1 MFGIFRIIGTVVI
14 VIGLYFVLW
23 GMYKESKEKKE
34 EVNGEIIVEAIIDE
48 GDHHDH
54 QLPMINEGIELAIDQ
69 KKEEGLTIT
78 TIPSMASPNYME
90 KEH

>member
-69 KKEEGLTIT
+69 KKEGHLAIT
-78 TIPSMASPNYME
+78 TIPSL
-90 KEH
+90 HGFT